1 MSRKFLVSA
10 IVTTVLAFATSLSAQ
25 YMPPSGM
32 GPMGSTPGPTG
43 TTPTYVRK
51 SYGVNKAAMGAVIGG
66 GVAGGVLLFRHF
78 HHPTLTACV
87 GPNGTTLDDG
97 KDVYDLLGSPLTP
110 GERVVATGKKM
121 KSESGAPEF
130 DVLSV
135 RKDLGRCGT
144 STTAS
149 AQR

>member
-110 GERVVATGKKM
+110 GERVVAAGKKM